1 MYKILKFVKMK
12 KLIFLLFLSLILS
25 CQNSRNS
32 ISKPNVILINADDLG
47 WSDLSLMGSKY
58 YETPNIDKLAD
69 SGMIFYNAYASA
81 ANCAPS
87 RASML
92 SGKYT
97 TEHHIYTVGNSERGN
112 KKTRKLAAHGNI
124 IVPKEGKTRYTIRKK
139 TNKNALNITNHK
151 YTIYYHLNNSQFSC
165 FYHQDI

>member
-1 MYKILKFVKMK
+1 MIR
-12 KLIFLLFLSLILS
+12 FLLLLFFSLILS
-25 CQNSRNS
+25 CKNSRNN

-69 SGMIFYNAYASA
+69 SGMTFYNAYASA

-97 TEHHIYTVGNSERGN
+97 TEHDIYTVGNSERGN
-112 KKTRKLAAHGNI
+112 KKTRK
-124 IVPKEGKTRYTIRKK
+124 
-139 TNKNALNITNHK
+139 
-151 YTIYYHLNNSQFSC
+151 
-165 FYHQDI
+165 